1 MSVLGNTKS
10 NRYRKTHHVEPDG
23 TGRKFW
29 HLTRGDLRHE
39 SEGEVSRSHSSDE
52 VPVTGMERR
61 AEESRSRNY
70 NAHSKHVVI

>member
-10 NRYRKTHHVEPDG
+10 NDYRKTHQVEPDG

-39 SEGEVSRSHSSDE
+39 SEGEVSRSHSSEE
-52 VPVTGMERR
+52 VPVMGMERR
-61 AEESRSRNY
+61 AEESRSQNY
-70 NAHSKHVVI
+70 NAHSKRVAI

>member
-29 HLTRGDLRHE
+29 NLTRGDLQHE
-39 SEGEVSRSHSSDE
+39 NEGEVSRSHSSEE
-52 VPVTGMERR
+52 VPVMGTERR
-61 AEESRSRNY
+61 VEESRSQNY
-70 NAHSKHVVI
+70 NAHSKQVGI